1 MKSDSGRHMH
11 HTFTDLV
18 KDLLTDGGLPATA
31 DNGLPPLQQ
40 SSHRPTDPN
49 PVREDILQYIDRIR
63 NYFTDS
69 WKANYR
75 KWWGEI
81 IDHPIVAS
89 EIYNKGQ
96 QKDTTFNRNLVGN
109 IINYLGHH
117 GMIRQWN
124 ASNLTIALENNKDH
138 SIRTS
143 GLSKEPPDHIIKVL
157 KDYVKDQSKKKS

>member
-1 MKSDSGRHMH
+1 MESDFCRHPH
-11 HTFTDLV
+11 NTFTDMV
-18 KDLLTDGGLPATA
+18 KDLLTDGVTPATA
-31 DNGLPPLQQ
+31 DNGLLPSQQ
-40 SSHRPTDPN
+40 SSPRPINPN
-49 PVREDILQYIDRIR
+49 PVREDILQYIDRLR

-81 IDHPIVAS
+81 IDHSTVVS

-109 IINYLGHH
+109 IINYLGHR
-117 GMIRQWN
+117 GMIKQWN
-124 ASNLTIALENNKDH
+124 ASDLTIALENNKDH

-143 GLSKEPPDHIIKVL
+143 SLSKEPPTYIIKVL
-157 KDYVKDQSKKKS
+157 KPYVKDESKKKS

>member
-1 MKSDSGRHMH
+1 MTSDSGRHPH

-18 KDLLTDGGLPATA
+18 KDLLTNGRTPATA
-31 DNGLPPLQQ
+31 NNGLPPSQQ
-40 SSHRPTDPN
+40 PSPRPTDPN
-49 PVREDILQYIDRIR
+49 PVREDILLYIDRI
-63 NYFTDS
+63 YSHFTDS

-75 KWWGEI
+75 KWWKEI
-81 IDHPIVAS
+81 IDHPAVAT

-96 QKDTTFNRNLVGN
+96 QKDTTFNRNLIGN

-124 ASNLTIALENNKDH
+124 ASDLTIALENNKDH

-143 GLSKEPPDHIIKVL
+143 GLSKEPPPYIVNVL
-157 KDYVKDQSKKKS
+157 KPYVKDESKKKS